1 MISIVFWNVNR
12 KDRADIVGQLARTRN
27 ADIVILAECNQDHDL
42 VLRSLSEKTGRPFAN
57 CNPLSERLRIYS
69 SLAENTVRPVV
80 DELAGRLSVF
90 RVVLAKTDFLLATV
104 HLHSKLNRTDEDQQ
118 STAQQ
123 LAQRLRAIEERFYH
137 QRTVVVGDFNMNP
150 FDNGMVAATGLHAV
164 MTRAIALELNRTVD
178 DELHPFLYNPMW
190 GLLGD
195 RTPGPSGTHYCR
207 LGKPIEY
214 FWNTYDQV
222 LIRPQLLGEFEN
234 DLQVL
239 TSIDGVDLLSAKGLP
254 NSAIGSDHLPL
265 SFSLNLE
272 TGKAL

>member
-1 MISIVFWNVNR
+1 M
-12 KDRADIVGQLARTRN
+12 
-27 ADIVILAECNQDHDL
+27 EC
-42 VLRSLSEKTGRPFAN
+42 E
-57 CNPLSERLRIYS
+57 
-69 SLAENTVRPVV
+69 
-80 DELAGRLSVF
+80 
-90 RVVLAKTDFLLATV
+90 
-104 HLHSKLNRTDEDQQ
+104 
-118 STAQQ
+118 
-123 LAQRLRAIEERFYH
+123 
-137 QRTVVVGDFNMNP
+137 
-150 FDNGMVAATGLHAV
+150 
-164 MTRAIALELNRTVD
+164 
-178 DELHPFLYNPMW
+178 
-190 GLLGD
+190 
-195 RTPGPSGTHYCR
+195 PGPSGTHYCR